1 MSAVWQTAPSPG
13 DDRVLGLLASGSI
26 ELVGR
31 IPSSNLC
38 LLVEVSDDDGTA
50 FGVYKP
56 EAGERHLW
64 DFDPGLHRR
73 ERAAYVLSEWL
84 GWGLVPATVVR
95 QDGPLGVGSL
105 QRYVDA
111 QTAVGYFSLD
121 PQHPE
126 LAAPLRAMAVFDVV
140 TNNADRKA
148 GHVLLDPDG
157 RVWGI
162 DHGLCFAAPV
172 KLRTVIWDYA
182 GQAITDDLLDGLDR
196 LAAGVPA
203 DLADLIDADEVAALQ
218 GRARLLLR
226 AGRFPIDPGGRRVPW
241 PMV

>member
-1 MSAVWQTAPSPG
+1 VSAQPRDPG
-13 DDRVLGLLASGSI
+13 LDDERVLEVLANGAI
-26 ELVGR
+26 EVVGR

-38 LLVEVSDDDGTA
+38 LLVEVTDAGRSEFA
-50 FGVYKP
+50 VYKP
-56 EAGERHLW
+56 QTGERHLW

-95 QDGPLGVGSL
+95 GDGPLGVGSL

-111 QTAVGYFSLD
+111 DTTVHYFTLD
-121 PQHPE
+121 PSHPG

-140 TNNADRKA
+140 ANNADRKA
-148 GHVLLDPDG
+148 GHVLLDADG

-172 KLRTVIWDYA
+172 KLRTVIWDF
-182 GQAITDDLLDGLDR
+182 
-196 LAAGVPA
+196 
-203 DLADLIDADEVAALQ
+203 ADEPVPDELLAGLARLTHGTPAELAELLEQQELDALRT
-218 GRARLLLR
+218 RARLLLR
-226 AGRFPIDPGGRRVPW
+226 AGRLPVDDTGRRVPW

>member
-1 MSAVWQTAPSPG
+1 MSAVWQTAPPPD
-13 DDRVLGLLASGSI
+13 DDRVLGLLANGAI
-26 ELVGR
+26 EVVGR

-38 LLVEVSDDDGTA
+38 LLVEVTDEAGSEFA
-50 FGVYKP
+50 VYKP

-95 QDGPLGVGSL
+95 EDGPLGAGSL
-105 QRYVDA
+105 QRYVDSDA
-111 QTAVGYFSLD
+111 DVHYFSLD
-121 PQHPE
+121 PDHPD
-126 LAAPLRAMAVFDVV
+126 LAAPLRAMAAFDVV

-172 KLRTVIWDYA
+172 KLRTVIWDFA
-182 GQAITDDLLDGLDR
+182 DEPIPADLLPGLAGLDR
-196 LAAGVPA
+196 DTPA
-203 DLADLIDADEVAALQ
+203 ELEELLEPQEVGALQ
-218 GRARLLLR
+218 ARARLLLR
-226 AGRFPIDPGGRRVPW
+226 SRRFPVDHTGHRIPW

>member
-1 MSAVWQTAPSPG
+1 MTAQPRDPG
-13 DDRVLGLLASGSI
+13 VEDDRVLEVLANGSI
-26 ELVGR
+26 EVVGR

-38 LLVEVSDDDGTA
+38 LLVEVTDQAGSEFA
-50 FGVYKP
+50 VYKP

-64 DFDPGLHRR
+64 DFDPGLHQR

-95 QDGPLGVGSL
+95 EDGPLGVGSL

-111 QTAVGYFSLD
+111 GAGVHYFSLD
-121 PQHPE
+121 PNHPD
-126 LAAPLRAMAVFDVV
+126 LAAPLRAMAAFDVV

-162 DHGLCFAAPV
+162 DHGLCFAAPA
-172 KLRTVIWDYA
+172 KLRTVIWDFA
-182 GQAITDDLLDGLDR
+182 EEPIPAELLPGLARLDR
-196 LAAGVPA
+196 NPPAELAEL
-203 DLADLIDADEVAALQ
+203 LAPQEVDALRV
-218 GRARLLLR
+218 RARLVLR
-226 AGRFPIDPGGRRVPW
+226 AGRFPVDPTGRRVPW